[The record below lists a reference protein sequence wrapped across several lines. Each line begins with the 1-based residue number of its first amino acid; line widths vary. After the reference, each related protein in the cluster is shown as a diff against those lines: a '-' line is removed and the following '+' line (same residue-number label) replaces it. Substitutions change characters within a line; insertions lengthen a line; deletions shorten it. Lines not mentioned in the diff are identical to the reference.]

1 MCCDFHFNTSY
12 ILIVLP
18 PLWWSVRSAALSISL
33 WVTRAAWSRSFFR
46 FQFSSYNILPWNI
59 WMLGSAAHQWPSVY
73 LLLLCSSASDW
84 IAFSR
89 FSPSGAQ
96 SSCTFFWSI
105 TITIFFFLVYH
116 SLFSAQ
122 LLHFALFSEW
132 KTDRETEKRVKYWK
146 YQTSKR
152 EDIMFPTVL
161 KDRDMQ
167 EVKSASPV
175 VIQMLVN
182 ISLLQ
187 IFMQVHD
194 RERNYSALPCTVKYN

>member
-18 PLWWSVRSAALSISL
+18 PLWWSVRSAALSVSL

-105 TITIFFFLVYH
+105 TITIFFFFSLSQPVLCSTVALCPLQWVKDWQRNGEESEILKISDIQERRYH
-116 SLFSAQ
+116 VSYGFKGQGHARS
-122 LLHFALFSEW
+122 
-132 KTDRETEKRVKYWK
+132 
-146 YQTSKR
+146 
-152 EDIMFPTVL
+152 
-161 KDRDMQ
+161 
-167 EVKSASPV
+167 
-175 VIQMLVN
+175 
-182 ISLLQ
+182 
-187 IFMQVHD
+187 
-194 RERNYSALPCTVKYN
+194 